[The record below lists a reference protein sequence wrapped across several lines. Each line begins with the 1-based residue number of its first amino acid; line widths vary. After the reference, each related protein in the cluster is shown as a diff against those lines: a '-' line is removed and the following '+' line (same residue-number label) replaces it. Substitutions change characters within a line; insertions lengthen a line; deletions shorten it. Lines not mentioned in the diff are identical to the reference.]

1 MTICQKYVIEDL
13 RVGSITFNHIH
24 CVLSQLPVSM
34 EAVMDLLNDVNQQL
48 GEIGEAM
55 DEEGRPVHFSPQF
68 TEPAASVAHIKFA
81 PLTPS
86 PSKSFVPSSKRH
98 MV

>member
-1 MTICQKYVIEDL
+1 MTICQKHVVKDL
-13 RVGSITFNHIH
+13 RVGSMTFNHIH
-24 CVLSQLPVSM
+24 CVLFQLPVSM
-34 EAVMDLLNDVNQQL
+34 EEVMDLLNDVNQQL
-48 GEIGEAM
+48 GEVGEAM

-68 TEPAASVAHIKFA
+68 TDPAASVSQIKFA

-86 PSKSFVPSSKRH
+86 PSKSFVPPSKRH